1 MERLSYDLHIHS
13 CLSPCA
19 DNDNT
24 PNNILNM
31 ARLNALDVIALTD
44 HNTAKNCPA
53 LIEARDRMEL
63 PILVLCGMELC
74 CAEEIHIVCL
84 FSALD
89 NALAFDQYVYS
100 TLPDISNRPDKFGN
114 QLVLDAFDENALEEP
129 RLLITA
135 SGISV
140 NEIDLLMNRFEG
152 VAFPAHVDRPSYS
165 ILSSL
170 GAFPP
175 ECHFN
180 CAELKDRS
188 NYELL
193 SHKHPQLRSMNILT
207 NSDAH
212 YLWDIADGEHTMD
225 VSSRSEQ
232 AVLAYIKGTNSLF

>member
-44 HNTAKNCPA
+44 HNSAKNCPA
-53 LIEARDRMEL
+53 LMQARDRMRL

-74 CAEEIHIVCL
+74 CAEEVHVVCL
-84 FSALD
+84 FDSLD
-89 NALAFDQYVYS
+89 KAMAFDQYVYA
-100 TLPDISNRPDKFGN
+100 TLPAITNRPDKFGS
-114 QLVLDAFDENALEEP
+114 QIILDSFDENAQEEQ

-135 SGISV
+135 SSISV
-140 NEIDLLMNRFEG
+140 TEVDSLMLRFDG
-152 VAFPAHVDRPSYS
+152 VAFPAHIDRSSYS

-170 GAFPP
+170 GSFPP
-175 ECHFN
+175 ECPFTS
-180 CAELKDRS
+180 AEIKDAS
-188 NYELL
+188 KYDLL
-193 SHKHPQLRSMNILT
+193 CQKHPMLASMNILT

-212 YLWDIADGEHTMD
+212 YLWDISEGEHTMD
-225 VSSRSEQ
+225 VASRCER
-232 AVLAYIKGTNSLF
+232 AVLDYLKGVYFR

>member
-44 HNTAKNCPA
+44 HNSAKNCPA
-53 LIEARDRMEL
+53 LIQARDRMSL

-74 CAEEIHIVCL
+74 CAEEVHVVCL
-84 FSALD
+84 FDSLD
-89 NALAFDQYVYS
+89 KAMAFDQYVYA
-100 TLPDISNRPDKFGN
+100 TLPAITNRPDKFGS
-114 QLVLDAFDENALEEP
+114 QIILDSFDENAQEEQ

-135 SGISV
+135 SSISV
-140 NEIDLLMNRFEG
+140 TEIDSLMLRFDG
-152 VAFPAHVDRPSYS
+152 VTFPAHIDRSSYS

-170 GAFPP
+170 GSFPP
-175 ECHFN
+175 ECHFTS
-180 CAELKDRS
+180 AELKDAS
-188 NYELL
+188 KYDLL
-193 SHKHPQLRSMNILT
+193 CHKHPKLSSMNILT

-212 YLWDIADGEHTMD
+212 YLWDIAEGEHAME
-225 VSSRSEQ
+225 VSSRCER
-232 AVLAYIKGTNSLF
+232 AVLDYIKGVHFR